1 MDTEQMLGPESYCC
15 ENDCAIMLTNFFEQL
30 SWFDDQITFVVLR
43 AVKTTHPYTETME
56 QVSCQ

>member
-43 AVKTTHPYTETME
+43 AVKTTHPYTEMME
-56 QVSCQ
+56 